1 MITEQ
6 EVEKAAAY
14 IRDNAKAHAKA
25 KAERIY
31 LHEFRKSKKA
41 ILISTQTGTVQE
53 KDSYAYSHKDYLELL
68 EGYRVAIEAEE
79 EIIWTIRAAQAKIEI
94 WRTQQANNRRIDSTH
109 Q

>member
-14 IRDNAKAHAKA
+14 IRDHSDSYGKA

-41 ILISTQTGTVQE
+41 ILVSTQKGTVQE
-53 KDSYAYSHKDYLELL
+53 KESYAYSHPEYLELL
-68 EGYRVAIEAEE
+68 EGYRSAIEEE
-79 EIIWTIRAAQAKIEI
+79 EKLLWMIRAAQAKIEI
-94 WRTQQANNRRIDSTH
+94 WRTQQANNRRIDSSH